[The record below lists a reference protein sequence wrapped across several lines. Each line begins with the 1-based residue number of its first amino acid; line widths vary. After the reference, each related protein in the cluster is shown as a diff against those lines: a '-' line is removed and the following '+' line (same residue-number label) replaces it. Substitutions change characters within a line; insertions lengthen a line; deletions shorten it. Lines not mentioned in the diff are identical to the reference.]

1 MKMKQSEP
9 KKLLTKEKNERMRSM
24 MQELNGLISD
34 KDDGRALTMCFLR
47 KVEKWEEGSGFYKKS
62 ARKTKQSFDPR

>member
-1 MKMKQSEP
+1 MKTKQSER

-24 MQELNGLISD
+24 MQELNGLISN

-47 KVEKWEEGSGFYKKS
+47 KVEK
-62 ARKTKQSFDPR
+62 